1 MNKKPNETVSKSP
14 PEALPAPSPEPSP
27 GPSPEPSPEIGPPF
41 LISWNLTK
49 RCNLKCA
56 HCYLD
61 SAELDGASDMPTPE
75 ALSIID
81 EAASYA
87 PGAMLIM
94 TGGEPL
100 LRPDLT
106 ELTRYATDKGFTV
119 VIGTN
124 GTLLTEVKAREL
136 MEGGVKGIGIS
147 LDSASPD
154 FHDAFRGVEGSW
166 QESIKGIEAARAQ
179 GLDFQVQLT
188 VTDKNHAEV
197 PAIIELA
204 EARGATAVNIF
215 FLVCTGRGQD
225 VTDIT
230 PEDYERVLTYLV
242 NAEEEYAGRIMVRAR
257 CAPHFLRIAS
267 TISPESALLKGETS
281 GCIAGRGY
289 LRISPEGFVTPCPY
303 IPPTEGNGASLTD
316 KSLKEIWEAEP
327 IFRTLRSPEYIGK
340 CGDCDFSDICGGCR
354 ARALATT
361 GELMGEDPWCSH
373 EPTKEEG
380 KDKKSVKE
388 APLSGAGDRA
398 PLWTPEATERLRKAP
413 FFLRAMIRNGVE
425 RYARAKGIPEI
436 TPEVMAKLRKRTGR

>member
-1 MNKKPNETVSKSP
+1 MTDKTICKPP
-14 PEALPAPSPEPSP
+14 PGALPEQSP
-27 GPSPEPSPEIGPPF
+27 GPSPEIDPPF

-61 SAELDGASDMPTPE
+61 STELNGAADMPTTE
-75 ALSIID
+75 ALTIINGL
-81 EAASYA
+81 ASYA

-106 ELTRYATDKGFTV
+106 ELTQYATDKGFTV

-124 GTLLTEVKAREL
+124 GTLLDEPKAREL
-136 MEGGVKGIGIS
+136 MENGVKGIGIS
-147 LDSASPD
+147 LDSVTPG
-154 FHDAFRGVEGSW
+154 FHDSFRGVPGSW
-166 QESIKGIEAARAQ
+166 KEALNGIEAARAA
-179 GLDFQVQLT
+179 GLDFQIQLT
-188 VTDKNHAEV
+188 ITDKNHAEV

-204 EARGATAVNIF
+204 EAKGATAVNIF

-230 PEDYERVLTYLV
+230 AEDYERVLTYLV
-242 NAEEEYAGRIMVRAR
+242 EAEDEYAGRIMVRAR
-257 CAPHFLRIAS
+257 CAPHFLRIAK
-267 TISPESALLKGETS
+267 TLTPESALLKGETS

-289 LRISPEGFVTPCPY
+289 LRISPDGFVTPCPY
-303 IPPTEGNGASLTD
+303 IPPTAGNGASLTD

-327 IFRTLRSPEYIGK
+327 IFLSLRSPEYIGK

-361 GELMGEDPWCSH
+361 GDLMGEDPWCSH
-373 EPTKEEG
+373 EPEKG
-380 KDKKSVKE
+380 GDKIKPPPPTEPNKKT
-388 APLSGAGDRA
+388 
-398 PLWTPEATERLRKAP
+398 PLWTPEAIERLAKAP
-413 FFLRAMIRNGVE
+413 FFLRSMIKGGVE
-425 RYARAKGIPEI
+425 RYARAKGLPEI